1 MLVGDYRCIQEVA
14 QGKGCCG
21 DKAMR
26 LGGQASAA
34 IGAGRALEQIQDF
47 SEDLFMLVFKT

>member
-1 MLVGDYRCIQEVA
+1 MLIGDYRCFQEVA
-14 QGKGCCG
+14 QGEGRCG
-21 DKAMR
+21 HQAMR

-34 IGAGRALEQIQDF
+34 MSAGRALEQIQDF